1 MVAFF
6 LQIRMDAVTA
16 SRPTGCEC
24 TVGIAGFGTVGR
36 AVARNLAGGAHPGVR
51 LTHVCNRDVAR
62 KRVDWVGP
70 EVVWT
75 DSFQALL
82 DSPVDVIVELI
93 GGQDPARAWIEQAL
107 AAGKSVVTANKQV
120 MASCGP
126 ALLREAG
133 RHGRHLL
140 FEAAV
145 AGGIP
150 ILRGLREG
158 VAGDRLRRIQ
168 GILNGT
174 CNYIL
179 TRMESAGLSFEDT
192 LGEARR
198 LGYAEADPSA
208 DVDGYDAQ
216 AKLAILVGVGLGRVV
231 DVDDIPVEPITPVT
245 AVDFA
250 YARRLGCVIRQ
261 VARAELLPD
270 GGGLHAAVRPALVAA
285 ASALGRVGGSR
296 NIVVVDGEFGGETAF
311 SGFGAGGDPTAV
323 AVVSDLMAIARGNGP
338 AADGWLPASGEP
350 SPVVRTFDAPHYV
363 RFMID
368 DRPGI
373 VASLA
378 QVFSHHGINLDAVLQ
393 EPGWPKNE
401 LPFVMTLE
409 PCSSAS
415 VAAALTDAARFDFHV
430 RPPLWL
436 PMFVDRSDG
445 AEGSPA

>member
-1 MVAFF
+1 
-6 LQIRMDAVTA
+6 MDAVTA
-16 SRPTGCEC
+16 RGPTRCEC

-62 KRVDWVGP
+62 KRVDWAGS

-93 GGQDPARAWIEQAL
+93 GGHDPARTWIEQAL

-120 MASCGP
+120 MAACGP

-133 RHGRHLL
+133 RRGRQLL

-158 VAGDRLRRIQ
+158 LAGDRLRRIQ

-192 LGEARR
+192 LAEARR

-261 VARAELLPD
+261 VARAELLPN
-270 GGGLHAAVRPALVAA
+270 GGGLHAAVRPALVSA

-296 NIVVVDGEFGGETAF
+296 NIVVVNGEFGGETAF

-323 AVVSDLMAIARGNGP
+323 AVVSDLMAIARRSAP
-338 AADGWLPASGEP
+338 EPHGWLPASGEP
-350 SPVVRTFDAPHYV
+350 SPVARAFEAPHYV

-393 EPGWPKNE
+393 EPGWPKSE

-409 PCSSAS
+409 SCSSAS
-415 VAAALTDAARFDFHV
+415 VAAALADAVRFDFHV

-436 PMFVDRSDG
+436 PMFVDPSDG
-445 AEGSPA
+445 AEGSGR